1 MFAAIMR
8 YYSYVFHG
16 LLALFLIAASG
27 TALATG
33 AGSLHLDMLPWTGA
47 TLTYIVFFGG
57 LFGLLTVALAILQE
71 MPVLFFVWSLVVALM
86 MIKGFIFS
94 GYGFD
99 PGGFTT
105 AVELSVGARIAIAG
119 PWLQMRSPRR

>member
-57 LFGLLTVALAILQE
+57 LFGLLTVALAILQK
-71 MPVLFFVWSLVVALM
+71 MPVLFFVWSLVVALI
-86 MIKGFIFS
+86 MIKGYIFS

-105 AVELSVGARIAIAG
+105 AVELIVGALIAIAG

>member
-57 LFGLLTVALAILQE
+57 LFGLLTVALAILQK
-71 MPVLFFVWSLVVALM
+71 MPVLFFVWSLVVALI
-86 MIKGFIFS
+86 MIKGYIFS

-99 PGGFTT
+99 PGEFTT
-105 AVELSVGARIAIAG
+105 AVELIVGALIAIAG